1 MPAIPRPTS
10 WWISGTN
17 SRATRIWRCASH
29 RSRHLSPRLRQ
40 TASRSRRARSAL
52 PNRGTSRCLCAT
64 PTATSSNCA
73 GASRARSRASLA
85 TCRKPAAR
93 TRRRGL
99 LHQRGVDAV
108 PIGRRR
114 RRLEIGD
121 ALLVELIDV
130 LHDLRRLGAARFELA
145 VRGLPILAA
154 IGVDHRIMRAF
165 EGGEGRRGPYAVVTE
180 QEEDADRRGLAD
192 DQNEVDLEH
201 RLAENYPARVQ
212 GNMLI

>member
-1 MPAIPRPTS
+1 MLTRPRIDH
-10 WWISGTN
+10 IS
-17 SRATRIWRCASH
+17 AA
-29 RSRHLSPRLRQ
+29 
-40 TASRSRRARSAL
+40 AARAR
-52 PNRGTSRCLCAT
+52 RH
-64 PTATSSNCA
+64 
-73 GASRARSRASLA
+73 
-85 TCRKPAAR
+85 
-93 TRRRGL
+93 GL

-130 LHDLRRLGAARFELA
+130 LHDLRRLGAAGFELV

-165 EGGEGRRGPYAVVTE
+165 EGGEGRRGPYAFVAE
-180 QEEDADRRGLAD
+180 QEEDADRLGLAD